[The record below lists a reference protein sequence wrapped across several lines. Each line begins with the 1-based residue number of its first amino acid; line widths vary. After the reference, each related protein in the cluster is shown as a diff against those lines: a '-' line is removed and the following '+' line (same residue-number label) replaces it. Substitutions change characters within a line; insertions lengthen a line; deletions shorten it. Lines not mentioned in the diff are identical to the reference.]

1 MFTGALG
8 RMIDEL
14 GRMPGIGPKSAQRL
28 AFYLLRQDQTRVEQL
43 ARALLEAKAKVTT
56 CPQCFALSEGEGLC
70 AICRHA
76 GRDQHRICVVEEPS
90 DVFAIERTRTYRGL
104 YHVLMGTLSPMESV
118 GPEELKIKELLVRL
132 RNQPIE
138 EVILA
143 TNPSVEGEA
152 TALYLSKLIQPS
164 NIHVTRLASG
174 MPAGSQLEYADEL
187 TISHAFS
194 GRRQLL

>member
-8 RMIDEL
+8 KMIDEL

-28 AFYLLRQDQTRVEQL
+28 AFFLLRQEQSRVEQL
-43 ARALLEAKAKVTT
+43 ARALLEAKDKITT

-70 AICRHA
+70 GICRNP
-76 GRDQHRICVVEEPS
+76 GRDQKRICVVEEPS
-90 DVFAIERTRTYRGL
+90 DVFAIERTRSYHGL
-104 YHVLMGTLSPMESV
+104 YHVLMGTLSPLDSV
-118 GPEELKIKELLVRL
+118 GPEELKIKELLMRL
-132 RNQPIE
+132 REQPVE
-138 EVILA
+138 EVIIA

-164 NIHVTRLASG
+164 HIHVTRLASG

-194 GRRQLL
+194 GRRRL